1 MNDLQSQMNQ
11 SVQGFVAQITEIAR
25 RAALETLGAA
35 FSGGPATTGNR
46 ATGGGNG
53 ATAAKPAAPR
63 AAVGRPAGGRGVKRA
78 PEDIEAMGQR
88 FVAFVKANPGLR
100 IEQINKE
107 LGTTTKDLALPIR
120 KLEAEGVIT
129 TKGQRRATQYFP
141 GKKAK

>member
-1 MNDLQSQMNQ
+1 MSDLQNQMNQ
-11 SVQGFVAQITEIAR
+11 SVQDFVAQITEIAR
-25 RAALETLGAA
+25 HAALETLGAA
-35 FSGGPATTGNR
+35 FSGRPATK
-46 ATGGGNG
+46 G
-53 ATAAKPAAPR
+53 ATASGVAASKPVTALR
-63 AAVGRPAGGRGVKRA
+63 ATVGRPAGGRGVKRA
-78 PEDIEAMGQR
+78 PEDIEAMGQK
-88 FVAFVKANPGLR
+88 FIAFVKANPGLR

>member
-1 MNDLQSQMNQ
+1 MSDLQNQMNQ
-11 SVQGFVAQITEIAR
+11 FVQDFVAQVTEIAR
-25 RAALETLGAA
+25 QAALETLGAA
-35 FSGGPATTGNR
+35 FSGNPS
-46 ATGGGNG
+46 GGGG
-53 ATAAKPAAPR
+53 RAAAAKPVAAPR

-78 PEDIEAMGQR
+78 PEDIEAMGQK

>member
-1 MNDLQSQMNQ
+1 MSDLQSQMNQ
-11 SVQGFVAQITEIAR
+11 SVQDFVAQVTEIAR

-35 FSGGPATTGNR
+35 FSGSP
-46 ATGGGNG
+46 
-53 ATAAKPAAPR
+53 TADGSR
-63 AAVGRPAGGRGVKRA
+63 AAVSRPVAAPHMSAGRPAGGRGVKRA
-78 PEDIEAMGQR
+78 PEDIEAMGQK

-141 GKKAK
+141 GKKSK